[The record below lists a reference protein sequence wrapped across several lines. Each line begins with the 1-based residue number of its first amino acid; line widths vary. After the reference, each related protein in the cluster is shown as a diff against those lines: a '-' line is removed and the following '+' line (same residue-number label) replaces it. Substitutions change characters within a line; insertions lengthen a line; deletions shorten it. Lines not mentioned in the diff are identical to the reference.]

1 MSSKRGPV
9 WALAQGRRRARRM
22 TLQALYQ
29 WQIAGQDLAEIETQ
43 FLLSPG
49 VGDADVAY
57 FRELLHSI
65 PANADQLHDAVDPLL
80 DRPMVQLDPVERAI
94 LWIGAYELLKRPDIP
109 YRVVINEGVD
119 LAKAFGADQ
128 GHKFVNGVLDRLAR
142 SSRRIELKPAPHVES
157 PGQ

>member
-1 MSSKRGPV
+1 
-9 WALAQGRRRARRM
+9 M

-43 FLLSPG
+43 FLVAPG
-49 VGDADVAY
+49 AEKADVAY
-57 FRELLHSI
+57 FRELLHAI
-65 PANADQLHDAVDPLL
+65 PAITDQLRDSVEPLL
-80 DRPMVQLDPVERAI
+80 DRPMVQLDPVERAVV
-94 LWIGAYELLKRPDIP
+94 WIGAYELLKRPDIP

-142 SSRRIELKPAPHVES
+142 TSRRIELSCAPDVENS
-157 PGQ
+157 GG